1 MLKNYRKIERL
12 CIVCRKKKS
21 KEDLIRITKTPD
33 GLVKIDLFKKLPGRG
48 AYICSTIDC
57 VRKLKKEDSLAYALK
72 TRINR
77 EQFAEIKRE
86 LESLLERGDVK
97 GESL

>member
-1 MLKNYRKIERL
+1 MNRRKIERL

-21 KEDLIRITKTPD
+21 KEELIRIAKTSD
-33 GLVKIDLFKKLPGRG
+33 GLIKAPLKKLPGRG

-57 VRKLKKEDSLAYALK
+57 TNKLKKENSLMHALRAK
-72 TRINR
+72 ITK
-77 EQFAEIKRE
+77 EQLAEIKKE
-86 LESLLERGDVK
+86 LENLLERGDVK

>member
-1 MLKNYRKIERL
+1 VNRRKIERL
-12 CIVCRKKKS
+12 CIVCRKKKN
-21 KEDLIRITKTPD
+21 KEELIRIVKTPE
-33 GLVKIDLFKKLPGRG
+33 GLIKIDPLKKLPGRG

-57 VRKLKKEDSLAYALK
+57 VNKLKKENSLIHALK
-72 TRINR
+72 VKITR
-77 EQFAEIKRE
+77 EQLAEIKKE